1 MENSVRG
8 QAEIMQVPESRG
20 KGCCVGTKT
29 LPQVGNV
36 REKCGHVLKLREE
49 GSGGIQTA
57 LCCVF
62 WQSEFST

>member
-49 GSGGIQTA
+49 GSGGI
-57 LCCVF
+57 
-62 WQSEFST
+62 

>member
-1 MENSVRG
+1 MGNSVRG

-29 LPQVGNV
+29 LLQVGNV
-36 REKCGHVLKLREE
+36 REKYSHVLKLRGE

-57 LCCVF
+57 FCCVF